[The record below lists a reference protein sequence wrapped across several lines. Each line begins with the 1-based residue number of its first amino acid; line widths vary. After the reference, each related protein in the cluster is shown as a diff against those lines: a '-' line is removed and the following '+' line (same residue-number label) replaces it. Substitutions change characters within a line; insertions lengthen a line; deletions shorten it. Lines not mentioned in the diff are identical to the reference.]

1 MPKIIIMPSVLAADM
16 GRLAQECRRA
26 EEAGADA
33 LHMDIMDGHF
43 VPNLSLGPDV
53 VKMARKAVKIP
64 LDTHLMVTHPQNMT
78 AAFIKAG
85 ANPLLIHVEAQC
97 DVRAVLQD
105 IRRQGVKPGL
115 TLNPETPVE
124 AVFPFLADVDEV
136 LFMSVHPGFGG
147 QSFIPQ
153 VLPKVAA
160 LRRRAPELD
169 ISIDGGINRAT
180 TVAAAEH
187 GANLYVAGTYL
198 FGAADMKPEMEHMR
212 QAIQAAYGKKV

>member
-115 TLNPETPVE
+115 TLNPETPVA